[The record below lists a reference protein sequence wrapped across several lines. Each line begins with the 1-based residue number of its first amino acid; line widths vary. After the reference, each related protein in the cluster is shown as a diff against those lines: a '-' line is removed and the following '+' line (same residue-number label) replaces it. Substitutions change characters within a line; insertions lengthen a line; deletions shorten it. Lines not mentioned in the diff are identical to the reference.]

1 MLDINKL
8 RNAYNVIHRMSQ
20 NRHPFAEEEL
30 SLEAVQ
36 SAQVQE
42 ALNDAAEVIA
52 VYGKIMNLVSQSTS
66 FKVAPKTSKAVK
78 SSFVV
83 EQDDLSRLQPMTE
96 ATNITKLVKYIND
109 TFADKEMHN
118 LTTVELG
125 RWLEHTGYLQLPE
138 DGRNKIPTE
147 KGSELGI
154 VTEKRVRQAT
164 GEIYYINFY
173 PQAAQQF
180 HGAFFREVM
189 HAGLFCSG
197 PVNLFHGVLPQNI
210 PLYRFIK
217 HGVHR
222 VVIVPHGAG

>member
-30 SLEAVQ
+30 SLEVVQ

-42 ALNDAAEVIA
+42 ALADAAEVIA

-66 FKVAPKTSKAVK
+66 FKVAPKTPKAVK

-125 RWLEHTGYLQLPE
+125 RWLENTGYLQLPE

-147 KGSELGI
+147 KGSALGI
-154 VTEKRVRQAT
+154 VTEKRVRQAA
-164 GEIYYINFY
+164 GEIYYINLY

-180 HGAFFREVM
+180 IFA
-189 HAGLFCSG
+189 
-197 PVNLFHGVLPQNI
+197 NLPAVAEFLAKEKEEK
-210 PLYRFIK
+210 L
-217 HGVHR
+217 
-222 VVIVPHGAG
+222 ADA

>member
-30 SLEAVQ
+30 SLEVVQ
-36 SAQVQE
+36 RAQVQE
-42 ALNDAAEVIA
+42 ALADAAEVIA

-66 FKVAPKTSKAVK
+66 FKVAPKTPKAVK

-125 RWLEHTGYLQLPE
+125 RWLENTGYLQLPE

-147 KGSELGI
+147 KGSALGI
-154 VTEKRVRQAT
+154 VPEKRVRQAT
-164 GEIYYINFY
+164 GEIYYINLY

-180 HGAFFREVM
+180 IFA
-189 HAGLFCSG
+189 
-197 PVNLFHGVLPQNI
+197 NLPAVAEFLAKEKEEK
-210 PLYRFIK
+210 L
-217 HGVHR
+217 
-222 VVIVPHGAG
+222 ADA

>member
-30 SLEAVQ
+30 SLEVVQ

-42 ALNDAAEVIA
+42 ALADAAEVIA

-66 FKVAPKTSKAVK
+66 FKVAPKTPKAVK

-125 RWLEHTGYLQLPE
+125 RWLENTGYLQLPE

-147 KGSELGI
+147 KGYELGI
-154 VTEKRVRQAT
+154 VTEKRVSQAN
-164 GEIYYINFY
+164 GEIYYINRY
-173 PQAAQQF
+173 PQAAQKF
-180 HGAFFREVM
+180 IFA
-189 HAGLFCSG
+189 
-197 PVNLFHGVLPQNI
+197 NLPAVAEFLAKEKEEK
-210 PLYRFIK
+210 L
-217 HGVHR
+217 
-222 VVIVPHGAG
+222 ADA

>member
-30 SLEAVQ
+30 SLEVVQ

-42 ALNDAAEVIA
+42 ALADAAEVIA

-66 FKVAPKTSKAVK
+66 FKVAPKTPKAVK

-125 RWLEHTGYLQLPE
+125 RWLENTGYLQLPE

-147 KGSELGI
+147 KGSALGI
-154 VTEKRVRQAT
+154 VTEKHVRQAT
-164 GEIYYINFY
+164 GEIYYINLY

-180 HGAFFREVM
+180 IFA
-189 HAGLFCSG
+189 
-197 PVNLFHGVLPQNI
+197 NLPAVAEFLAKEKEEK
-210 PLYRFIK
+210 L
-217 HGVHR
+217 
-222 VVIVPHGAG
+222 ADA

>member
-30 SLEAVQ
+30 SLEVVQ

-42 ALNDAAEVIA
+42 ALADAAEVVA

-66 FKVAPKTSKAVK
+66 FKVAPKTPKAVK

-125 RWLEHTGYLQLPE
+125 RWLENTGYLQLPE

-147 KGSELGI
+147 KGSALGI
-154 VTEKRVRQAT
+154 VTEKRVSQAT
-164 GEIYYINFY
+164 GEIYYINLY

-180 HGAFFREVM
+180 IFA
-189 HAGLFCSG
+189 
-197 PVNLFHGVLPQNI
+197 NLPAVAEFLAKEKEEK
-210 PLYRFIK
+210 L
-217 HGVHR
+217 
-222 VVIVPHGAG
+222 ADA

>member
-52 VYGKIMNLVSQSTS
+52 VYGKIMNLVS
-66 FKVAPKTSKAVK
+66 KAVK

-125 RWLEHTGYLQLPE
+125 RWLEHAGYLQLPE

-147 KGSELGI
+147 KGSALGI
-154 VTEKRVRQAT
+154 FTEKRVRQAT

-180 HGAFFREVM
+180 IFD
-189 HAGLFCSG
+189 
-197 PVNLFHGVLPQNI
+197 NLPAVAEFLAKEKEEK
-210 PLYRFIK
+210 L
-217 HGVHR
+217 
-222 VVIVPHGAG
+222 ADA

>member
-30 SLEAVQ
+30 SLEVVQ

-42 ALNDAAEVIA
+42 ALADAAEVIA

-66 FKVAPKTSKAVK
+66 FKVAPKTPKAVK

-118 LTTVELG
+118 LTTVEIG
-125 RWLEHTGYLQLPE
+125 RWLENTGYLQLPE

-147 KGSELGI
+147 KGSALGI
-154 VTEKRVRQAT
+154 VTEKSVRQAT
-164 GEIYYINFY
+164 GEIYYINLY

-180 HGAFFREVM
+180 IFA
-189 HAGLFCSG
+189 
-197 PVNLFHGVLPQNI
+197 NLPAVAEFLAKEKEEK
-210 PLYRFIK
+210 L
-217 HGVHR
+217 
-222 VVIVPHGAG
+222 ADA

>member
-30 SLEAVQ
+30 SLEVVQ

-42 ALNDAAEVIA
+42 ALADAAEVIA

-66 FKVAPKTSKAVK
+66 FKVAPKTPKAVK

-109 TFADKEMHN
+109 SFADKEMHN

-125 RWLEHTGYLQLPE
+125 RWLENIGYLQLPE

-147 KGSELGI
+147 KVSALGI

-164 GEIYYINFY
+164 GEIYYINLY

-180 HGAFFREVM
+180 IFA
-189 HAGLFCSG
+189 
-197 PVNLFHGVLPQNI
+197 NLPAVAEFLAKEKEEK
-210 PLYRFIK
+210 L
-217 HGVHR
+217 
-222 VVIVPHGAG
+222 ADA

>member
-30 SLEAVQ
+30 SLEVVQ

-42 ALNDAAEVIA
+42 ALADAAEVIA

-66 FKVAPKTSKAVK
+66 FKVAPKTPKAVK

-96 ATNITKLVKYIND
+96 VTNITKLVKYIND

-125 RWLEHTGYLQLPE
+125 RWLENTGYLQLPE
-138 DGRNKIPTE
+138 DGCNKIPTE
-147 KGSELGI
+147 KGYALGI

-164 GEIYYINFY
+164 GEIYYINLY

-180 HGAFFREVM
+180 IFA
-189 HAGLFCSG
+189 
-197 PVNLFHGVLPQNI
+197 NLPAVAEFLAKEKEEK
-210 PLYRFIK
+210 L
-217 HGVHR
+217 
-222 VVIVPHGAG
+222 ADA

>member
-30 SLEAVQ
+30 SLEVVQ

-42 ALNDAAEVIA
+42 ALADAAEVIA

-66 FKVAPKTSKAVK
+66 FKVAPKTPKAVK

-125 RWLEHTGYLQLPE
+125 RWLENTGYLQLPE

-147 KGSELGI
+147 KGSALGI
-154 VTEKRVRQAT
+154 FTEKRVSQAT
-164 GEIYYINFY
+164 GEIYYINLY

-180 HGAFFREVM
+180 IFA
-189 HAGLFCSG
+189 
-197 PVNLFHGVLPQNI
+197 NLPAVAEFLAKEKEEK
-210 PLYRFIK
+210 L
-217 HGVHR
+217 
-222 VVIVPHGAG
+222 ADA